1 MFSRRFVSYS
11 SATEVKQRAA
21 DLKSFIDEG
30 RQAQAQGC
38 FIYAIVDPA
47 SWPDAYKQLRD
58 LRSTSRAISL
68 FDDTPLAKDEAVA
81 PLVVSLDLADECLMA
96 QLLAVAEEMP
106 CIVWL
111 ASPLSLNDLVSKL
124 RVKLWAELDDGTPI
138 TLRFFDPRVLPEL
151 DKTLDDSQRQRLH
164 DVIARW
170 WFKDRDRVTQTLQ
183 AEPHRQ
189 QPASSAALRLTDQQT
204 DTLLM
209 AALPD
214 RVMNIVAAE
223 APPRWQT
230 LRRAEQC
237 ALAAQQIENAKT
249 YGLEFEHDFATF
261 IQLAL
266 ALGPAFDRN
275 ETWVPLLDLVKQH
288 ELKLDDAVARW
299 EGDHA

>member
-1 MFSRRFVSYS
+1 MFSRRFESYS
-11 SATEVKQRAA
+11 SATELKQRAA

-38 FIYAIVDPA
+38 FIYAVVDPA

-58 LRSTSRAISL
+58 LRSTSRAMSL

-81 PLVVSLDLADECLMA
+81 PLVVSLDLADSLMA

-111 ASPLSLNDLVSKL
+111 ASPLSLNDLVSNL

-151 DKTLDDSQRQRLH
+151 DKTFDDSQRLQLH
-164 DVIARW
+164 DGIARW
-170 WFKDRDRVTQTLQ
+170 WFKDRDRVTQTLPT
-183 AEPHRQ
+183 EPHREP
-189 QPASSAALRLTDQQT
+189 PASSAALRLTDQQT
-204 DTLLM
+204 DTLLE

-275 ETWVPLLDLVKQH
+275 ETWVPLLNLVKQD
-288 ELKLDDAVARW
+288 ELKIDDAVARW

>member
-1 MFSRRFVSYS
+1 MFSRRFESYS

-38 FIYAIVDPA
+38 LSYAVVDPA

-58 LRSTSRAISL
+58 LRSTSRAMSL

-81 PLVVSLDLADECLMA
+81 PLVVSLDLADDSLMA

-111 ASPLSLNDLVSKL
+111 ASPLSLHDLVSNL
-124 RVKLWAELDDGTPI
+124 RVKLWAELDDGTPL

-151 DKTLDDSQRQRLH
+151 DKTFDDSQRHRLH
-164 DVIARW
+164 DGIARW
-170 WFKDRDRVTQTLQ
+170 WFKDRNRVTQTLRV
-183 AEPHRQ
+183 EPHRQ
-189 QPASSAALRLTDQQT
+189 QTESSAALRLTDQQT
-204 DTLLM
+204 DTLLK

-223 APPRWQT
+223 ATPRWPM
-230 LRRAEQC
+230 LRRAEQY
-237 ALAAQQIENAKT
+237 ALAVQQIDKART

-261 IQLAL
+261 IHLAL

-275 ETWVPLLDLVKQH
+275 ETWVPMLNLVKEH
-288 ELKLDDAVARW
+288 KLRLDDAVARW
-299 EGDHA
+299 QDDHA